1 MKFSSQFCNGTESA
15 VCLGPKIWE
24 IIPSEM
30 KTLTFFQV
38 LNKELSRGNLTIAH
52 ADYAKFLTRMLV
64 LFKKLVD
71 LVFKGSFC

>member
-1 MKFSSQFCNGTESA
+1 MKSSSQFCNGTESA
-15 VCLGPKIWE
+15 VY
-24 IIPSEM
+24 
-30 KTLTFFQV
+30 LTFLQV
-38 LNKELSRGNLTIAH
+38 LNKELSHGNLTIAH